1 MPLNIKDPVTER
13 LVREVTAM
21 TGESKTGAV
30 RQALRERKQR
40 LLIARSGALRGDRMV
55 ELLEQRLWPNL
66 TDDVR
71 GRPLTRAEEDEI
83 LGYGPAG
90 A

>member
-13 LVREVTAM
+13 LVREVTAI

-71 GRPLTRAEEDEI
+71 GRALTRGEEDEI